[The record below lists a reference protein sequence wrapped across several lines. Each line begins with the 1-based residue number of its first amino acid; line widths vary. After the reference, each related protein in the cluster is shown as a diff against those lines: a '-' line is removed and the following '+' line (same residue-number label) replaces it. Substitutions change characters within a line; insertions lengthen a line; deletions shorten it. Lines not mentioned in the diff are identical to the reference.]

1 MNMIIKRTE
10 KQKPQKKYKH
20 WYLRGFFAMQLQCRV
35 RGAVSHM
42 FNRCVSYSRRR
53 DPGFPSKAPTTNEIP
68 HSAARGA
75 LGPAHMLFMCVHC
88 VVCFLVLL
96 IVCLCFMCVLLC
108 IIVYCAVCHI
118 SCFRWGPRI
127 SI

>member
-75 LGPAHMLFMCVHC
+75 LGPAPNQAGMSKKSGASNTSRTPANRVKRDC
-88 VVCFLVLL
+88 L
-96 IVCLCFMCVLLC
+96 ISMNTYLNTTLKTSMA
-108 IIVYCAVCHI
+108 I
-118 SCFRWGPRI
+118 RN
-127 SI
+127 